1 MFDTKHN
8 LLFLGKTKDAFIAKG
23 IEEYSERL
31 KHYTSFS
38 ISILR
43 EKKGKQSTSLKEDQ
57 GTLLLGSVPSGSLIV
72 ALDSRGIQFTSEA
85 FAKKIEEWELRGIKK
100 VSYLIGGPDGL
111 SAQVTESADLLFSMS
126 KMTFTHDM
134 VRLFLTEQLYRAYTI
149 KAGERYHK

>member
-1 MFDTKHN
+1 MRHN
-8 LLFLGKTKDAFIAKG
+8 LLFLGKTKEAFIAKG
-23 IEEYSERL
+23 IEEYSARL

-38 ISILR
+38 ISTLR
-43 EKKGKQSTSLKEDQ
+43 ETKKGKQSTSLKEDQ
-57 GTLLLGSVPSGSLIV
+57 GALLLGSVPSGSLIV

-85 FAKKIEEWELRGIKK
+85 LAKKIEEWELRGIKQ

>member
-1 MFDTKHN
+1 MKHH

-23 IEEYSERL
+23 IEEYSARL

-38 ISILR
+38 ISTLR

-57 GTLLLGSVPSGSLIV
+57 GTLLLGSVPSGALIV

-85 FAKKIEEWELRGIKK
+85 FAKKIDEWELRGIKK

-134 VRLFLTEQLYRAYTI
+134 VRMFLTEQLYRAYTI

>member
-1 MFDTKHN
+1 MKHN
-8 LLFLGKTKDAFIAKG
+8 LQFLGKTKDAFIVKG
-23 IEEYSERL
+23 IEEYSTRL
-31 KHYTSFS
+31 KHYTSCS
-38 ISILR
+38 ISTLR
-43 EKKGKQSTSLKEDQ
+43 EKKKGKQSTSLKEEQ
-57 GTLLLGSVPSGSLIV
+57 GDLLLGSVPSGSLIV

-85 FAKKIEEWELRGIKK
+85 FAKKIDEWELRGIKQ

-111 SAQVTESADLLFSMS
+111 SAQVIESADLLFSMS

>member
-1 MFDTKHN
+1 MKHN
-8 LLFLGKTKDAFIAKG
+8 VLFLGKTKDAFIANG
-23 IEEYSERL
+23 INEYSARL

-38 ISILR
+38 ISTLR
-43 EKKGKQSTSLKEDQ
+43 EKKGGKHGASLKEDQ

-85 FAKKIEEWELRGIKK
+85 FAKKIEEWEIRGMKQ

-111 SAQVTESADLLFSMS
+111 SEHVVKSADLIFSMS

-134 VRLFLTEQLYRAYTI
+134 IRLFLTEQLYRAYTI
-149 KAGERYHK
+149 KAGEKYHK